1 MSHHTRILAPAA
13 GTTPQACVQQGSK
26 EVKALSLS
34 PLSLISIA
42 ERFVPRNAIGCSNN
56 A

>member
-13 GTTPQACVQQGSK
+13 GATPQACVQQGSK

-34 PLSLISIA
+34 LVSSVSIA
-42 ERFVPRNAIGCSNN
+42 ERFVHRNAIGSSIN